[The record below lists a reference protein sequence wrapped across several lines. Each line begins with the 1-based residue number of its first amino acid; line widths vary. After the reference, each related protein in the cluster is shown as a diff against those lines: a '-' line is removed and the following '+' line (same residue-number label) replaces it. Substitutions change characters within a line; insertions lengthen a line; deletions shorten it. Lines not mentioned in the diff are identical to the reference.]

1 MSGQLDSLEDQ
12 LKRNLIRASVQLMLT
27 GTTVDSERVEILRW
41 LSTQPYFD
49 HHQQIKKQALSGSG
63 RWLLQDPLYM
73 QWYKQSVSSLL
84 WLHGKP
90 GSGKSTLV

>member
-1 MSGQLDSLEDQ
+1 
-12 LKRNLIRASVQLMLT
+12 MLT
-27 GTTVDSERVEILRW
+27 VISVGSERVEILRW
-41 LSTQPYFD
+41 LSPQPYMK
-49 HHQQIKKQALSGSG
+49 HHQQIKKQALPGSG
-63 RWLLQDPLYM
+63 RWLLRDPLYI